1 MNYSNKRIFLRH
13 FKRSI
18 KPGKTQTQQHS
29 LNLWRRIKW
38 LRRIF
43 FFSREIDNVKFRR
56 WSCSSFLMCLIP
68 ESKYRHSAFILVL
81 LMFNPPTLIGAC
93 VLSLSILCLPST
105 YASSL
110 FFSSTRLC
118 RWFLVSLQ
126 SEIVLYIYYKCVFCM
141 QWTKSWPFCSVLLIN

>member
-1 MNYSNKRIFLRH
+1 MNYSNKKIFLRH

-93 VLSLSILCLPST
+93 VLFYVYLPRMHPHYFFLPQGFVDDFLYLFKVTFGQFQTHYNMISL
-105 YASSL
+105 A
-110 FFSSTRLC
+110 
-118 RWFLVSLQ
+118 V
-126 SEIVLYIYYKCVFCM
+126 
-141 QWTKSWPFCSVLLIN
+141 